1 METKV
6 KNKVKDK
13 PVKDESRFDVAVLIG
28 RFQPFHNGHAMLL
41 AEALAAAE
49 RVIVVL
55 GSARQ
60 ARNAKN
66 PFCWKERAAMIA
78 STLDEAASERVSFV
92 GVRDYYDD
100 RRWSEAVEKE
110 VEAEVQAQCR
120 ETARR
125 IALVGFQKDASS
137 HYLSRFPRWTF
148 LAAPQYGE
156 IDATSIRQIYFE
168 GEHPGATQALLSGL
182 LPESIVHYLKGWAR
196 LPQYAQM
203 RDEHFAIEAY
213 RKQWGTGPF
222 VTVDAVV
229 TAADHVLLIRRGNT
243 PGKGLWAVPGGFLE
257 PRERVLQGAIRE
269 LREETGL
276 ALLES
281 TLEENL
287 KVVAVFDH
295 PDRSQRGRTIT
306 HAHWFDLGHCRLPEV
321 AGADDAAEARWVPR
335 ADLPT
340 MEASFFEDHFHILN
354 HFLAI
359 AA

>member
-1 METKV
+1 MPK
-6 KNKVKDK
+6 
-13 PVKDESRFDVAVLIG
+13 KDESRFDVAVLIG
-28 RFQPFHNGHAMLL
+28 RFQPFHNGHAALL
-41 AEALAAAE
+41 AKALAAAQ

-66 PFCWKERAAMIA
+66 PFCWQERAAMIA
-78 STLDEAASERVSFV
+78 STLDEAASARLSFV
-92 GVRDYYDD
+92 PMRDYYDD
-100 RRWSEAVEKE
+100 RRWAEAVERA
-110 VEAEVQAQCR
+110 VETAVQAQCR
-120 ETARR
+120 KSDQR
-125 IALVGFQKDASS
+125 IALVGFEKDASS
-137 HYLSRFPRWTF
+137 RYLTRFPRWTF

-182 LPESIVHYLKGWAR
+182 LPEPIVHYLKGWSR

-203 RDEHFAIEAY
+203 RDEHLAIEAY
-213 RKQWGTGPF
+213 RKEWGTGPF

-229 TAADHVLLIRRGNT
+229 TATDHVLLIRRGNA

-276 ALLES
+276 ALLDS
-281 TLEENL
+281 TLEESL
-287 KVVAVFDH
+287 AGIAVFDH

-306 HAHWFDLGHCRLPEV
+306 HAHWFDLGQCRLPEV
-321 AGADDAAEARWVPR
+321 AGADDAADARWVPL
-335 ADLPT
+335 ADLPA
-340 MEASFFEDHFHILN
+340 MEEHFFEDHFHILN
-354 HFLAI
+354 HFLVV